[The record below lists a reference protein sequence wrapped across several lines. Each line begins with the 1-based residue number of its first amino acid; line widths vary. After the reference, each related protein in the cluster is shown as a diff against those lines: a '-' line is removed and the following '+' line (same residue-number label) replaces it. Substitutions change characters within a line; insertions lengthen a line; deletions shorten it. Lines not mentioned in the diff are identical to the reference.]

1 LTLHPSVA
9 MLDHQATTD
18 QDRGMPD
25 FPDRH
30 EQIRLVHAEFIRQVA
45 ATCGN
50 AERRAELDALL
61 AHAEQSG
68 WSELVAAL
76 RRICAGERGPEVY
89 RGLDEEDQIIAEAI
103 LLGMQDPSTLPD
115 PAQRQDPAMAAP
127 GLAHMIH
134 AARTGNP
141 QALAL
146 IGNMAEQMS
155 TVGGQMARLAG
166 VIRPMIQ
173 GERDPER
180 LTKGMDSQG
189 EQLVQQI
196 LDELGRL
203 ETH

>member
-1 LTLHPSVA
+1 MS
-9 MLDHQATTD
+9 
-18 QDRGMPD
+18 D

-30 EQIRLVHAEFIRQVA
+30 EQIRLVHAEFIREA
-45 ATCGN
+45 AQTCGN
-50 AERRAELDALL
+50 AERRAEFDALL
-61 AHAEQSG
+61 ANAAQAG
-68 WSELVAAL
+68 WAELVAAL
-76 RRICAGERGPEVY
+76 KRIATGERGPEVF
-89 RGLDEEDQIIAEAI
+89 RGLDEEDQIIADAI
-103 LLGMQDPSTLPD
+103 VRGMQDPSTLPD
-115 PAQRQDPAMAAP
+115 PAQRQDPTMAAP

-180 LTKGMDSQG
+180 LTKGMDGQG
-189 EQLVQQI
+189 EQLVVQI
-196 LDELGRL
+196 LSELAKL
-203 ETH
+203 EAH

>member
-1 LTLHPSVA
+1 MS
-9 MLDHQATTD
+9 
-18 QDRGMPD
+18 D

-45 ATCGN
+45 QTCGN
-50 AERRAELDALL
+50 AERRAEFDALL
-61 AHAEQSG
+61 ASAEQSG
-68 WSELVAAL
+68 WGALVAAL
-76 RRICAGERGPEVY
+76 ERIAAGERGPEVF
-89 RGLDEEDQIIAEAI
+89 RGLDEEDQIIADAI
-103 LLGMQDPSTLPD
+103 LRGMQDPSTLPD
-115 PAQRQDPAMAAP
+115 PTQRQDPTMAAP

-173 GERDPER
+173 GERDADR
-180 LTKGMDSQG
+180 LTRGMDSQG
-189 EQLVQQI
+189 ERLVLEI
-196 LDELGRL
+196 LSELGKL
-203 ETH
+203 EAH